1 MTETYLAALVGAIVF
16 GSACWVLGWHYGA
29 RSLRNRHARLI
40 KVIEGYNEDAQKR
53 DKRTGNNWYDGY
65 HAGIRDTLN
74 TLERFLEKFK
84 E

>member
-1 MTETYLAALVGAIVF
+1 VIDSFLGALVGALIL
-16 GSACWVLGWHYGA
+16 GATCWVLGWHYGA

-40 KVIEGYNEDAQKR
+40 KVIELYNKDAQQR

-65 HAGIRDTLN
+65 SRGIADTLSA
-74 TLERFLEKFK
+74 LERFLDKFK